1 MVGSATNL
9 GVENSSL
16 AFSPSI
22 LSCYKCKINEL
33 LYLMGLALNSGL
45 WFSASHIRD
54 ISPEVRLFDFGKVCA
69 IIGSTM

>member
-9 GVENSSL
+9 EVESSPL

-22 LSCYKCKINEL
+22 LSCYKCKINGL
-33 LYLMGLALNSGL
+33 LYLMGLALNSWL
-45 WFSASHIRD
+45 RFSASHIRD
-54 ISPEVRLFDFGKVCA
+54 ISHEVCLFDFGKVCA